1 MPTGRFADRF
11 GHRRSLILQQIEA
24 KTHSLELIG
33 LVVMMAA
40 GGILVETI
48 GFAAAWIAS
57 ALDGAIKT
65 LPLLISGHLNSNR

>member
-1 MPTGRFADRF
+1 
-11 GHRRSLILQQIEA
+11 
-24 KTHSLELIG
+24 
-33 LVVMMAA
+33 MMAA